1 MKKLNYINCI
11 IILVSFITIK
21 SNSESYDKL
30 SGIIEKNLN
39 NIKRINESILSYQ
52 QNNNLF
58 NESKNFLQ
66 NISHGNELFE
76 NEYNYMKKISL
87 NNNKIKDES
96 LYKRLIPETLF
107 HYNENISCFNFISA
121 KTMAKDDTGN
131 FVSILLLICQNNS
144 VIISDLLGNE
154 LSVYNTNNIIND
166 IISFKQNDINYFYL
180 ISENYT
186 KIKKYFFFYNIYS
199 NNTKNFTINKNT
211 KTKDLINIQTYIEDG
226 FNKTIESFSYELF
239 DLYKQNINSKHFQI
253 IEDEN
258 SYFKLNFSD
267 NEYIINISPIT
278 IKGSNYLMIVTN
290 KYSVYKLNAKNLDI
304 LSYTKI
310 ELNYTKKI
318 SYNLI
323 PIPMN
328 FCYVLFNKEEK
339 GYFVTKYEN
348 SSIIGKCDLFGENE
362 TEKIKNYFFE
372 EKSKTIYIISSLNKI
387 YLSIPMLFPSH
398 DSLIKNSCKTV
409 LLSELNKIIENKDN
423 NFDISLLNKKLM
435 ITKDGINYEVIDI
448 TKIGDVDNN
457 NKLQSK
463 FFELNKY
470 IKNKNNFPPLIMK
483 DNKNYLFVKQIN
495 KKDLILFI
503 FYEKNAKIYKTEA
516 PTFNFKVP
524 IILVAFTI
532 ILVWNYIKSK
542 NEDTGNDFNKF
553 KNKFD

>member
-1 MKKLNYINCI
+1 MNKKKQILCFVDFGFSSIRLSLCSVVNYKLNEI
-11 IILVSFITIK
+11 IFFEEKKIPLPTYRPQSVVMQESNFDTLLELIDAAEKKAKTNITEIIFLFK
-21 SNSESYDKL
+21 DRSIQHVQEKQVICFSHNQKIFYSHLEKL
-30 SGIIEKNLN
+30 S
-39 NIKRINESILSYQ
+39 
-52 QNNNLF
+52 
-58 NESKNFLQ
+58 
-66 NISHGNELFE
+66 H
-76 NEYNYMKKISL
+76 
-87 NNNKIKDES
+87 
-96 LYKRLIPETLF
+96 
-107 HYNENISCFNFISA
+107 
-121 KTMAKDDTGN
+121 
-131 FVSILLLICQNNS
+131 
-144 VIISDLLGNE
+144 
-154 LSVYNTNNIIND
+154 
-166 IISFKQNDINYFYL
+166 
-180 ISENYT
+180 
-186 KIKKYFFFYNIYS
+186 
-199 NNTKNFTINKNT
+199 
-211 KTKDLINIQTYIEDG
+211 
-226 FNKTIESFSYELF
+226 KTIESFSYELF

-267 NEYIINISPIT
+267 NEYILSISPIT
-278 IKGSNYLMIVTN
+278 IKGSNYLMIITN

-323 PIPMN
+323 PIPLN
-328 FCYVLFNKEEK
+328 FFYVLFNKEEK

-423 NFDISLLNKKLM
+423 NFDITLLNKKLM

-463 FFELNKY
+463 FFELNNY
-470 IKNKNNFPPLIMK
+470 IKTKNNFPPLIMK

-495 KKDLILFI
+495 KKDLILYI

-524 IILVAFTI
+524 IILVAFAI